1 MFSEK
6 LFFLSKILVQFVW
19 DCANQFCG
27 TFTSRQTG
35 EDLQEQNCTLDGP
48 SKTNIHKFAEI
59 KEIHKYNGENT
70 REMNKKEMKI
80 IYTVYGLKARI

>member
-1 MFSEK
+1 MIWRLMFKNFLINRVSSKCDLKWDEK
-6 LFFLSKILVQFVW
+6 
-19 DCANQFCG
+19 
-27 TFTSRQTG
+27 
-35 EDLQEQNCTLDGP
+35 
-48 SKTNIHKFAEI
+48 KTNIHKSAEI